1 MIYKSIGELCD
12 IKKGETGIMKS
23 VAGEYPL
30 VTTGPTRKSCNTYQ
44 FDTEAVCIPLVSSTG
59 HGHKSLNYVHYQ
71 SGKFALGTILAAVI
85 PRNKAELS
93 AEYLQRYLFFF
104 KDQKIVTLMSGAA
117 NVTLSIKN
125 IAKIEVPVPP
135 LDEQKDFIKLF
146 GNIETHSLHLQAE
159 FYNQSS
165 YLTQLRQ
172 AILQEAIEGKLT
184 VDWRKENPVIKGD
197 PDFDAE
203 ALLEKI
209 KIEKEKLIAEGKIKK
224 QKVLAPIK
232 QEKVPFELPEGWVWT
247 RLGEITDLI
256 TKGSSPS
263 WQGIQ
268 YVENDIGIRF
278 ITSKNVGSY
287 SLDFSK
293 ETFVEKRFNEIQP
306 RSTLLKGDILT
317 NIVGASIGRTALYD
331 IDDLANINQA
341 VCILRYTHNHILKL
355 FFLHWMNSK
364 WLIDKMHQ
372 DEFSP
377 GRANLSMGNISNFPI
392 PLPSFAEQNAIVERV
407 SRLLAMVDHLEKQV
421 SERKEQ
427 ADMLMQAVLKEAFDG
442 GHNVGK

>member
-209 KIEKEKLIAEGKIKK
+209 KAEKEKLIDEGKIKK
-224 QKVLAPIK
+224 QKPLSLIK
-232 QEKVPFELPEGWVWT
+232 PEEEPFELPEGWVWT
-247 RLGEITDLI
+247 RLAELCKSITDGDHQPPPKAKEGIPFLVI
-256 TKGSSPS
+256 SNVSS
-263 WQGIQ
+263 GFLDFKNTRFVGEDYFIKL
-268 YVENDIGIRF
+268 NDNRKPKIHDILY
-278 ITSKNVGSY
+278 TVTGSY
-287 SLDFSK
+287 GIPIKVDENTSFCVQRHISIIRPVISINNNLLFDF
-293 ETFVEKRFNEIQP
+293 
-306 RSTLLKGDILT
+306 LKSPPAKKQADKLAWGVAVKTVPLT
-317 NIVGASIGRTALYD
+317 G
-331 IDDLANINQA
+331 
-341 VCILRYTHNHILKL
+341 LR
-355 FFLHWMNSK
+355 
-364 WLIDKMHQ
+364 KM
-372 DEFSP
+372 
-377 GRANLSMGNISNFPI
+377 LI
-392 PLPSFAEQNAIVERV
+392 PLPPLAEQQIIVERV
-407 SRLLAMVDHLEKQV
+407 NKLLKIVDQLEYQASDRKSQV
-421 SERKEQ
+421 N
-427 ADMLMQAVLKEAFDG
+427 MLMQSVLREAFKG
-442 GHNVGK
+442 